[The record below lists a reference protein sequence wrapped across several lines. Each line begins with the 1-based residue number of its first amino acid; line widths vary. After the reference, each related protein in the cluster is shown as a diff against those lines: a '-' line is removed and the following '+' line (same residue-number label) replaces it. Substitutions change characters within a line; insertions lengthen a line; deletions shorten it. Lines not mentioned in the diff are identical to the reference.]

1 MFMTGQNRPHAPRSD
16 AQANLRFALARLGV
30 DWRHLPLASLE
41 VLLRHLLM
49 AEHRC
54 MPHPSVLRER
64 PTNRWLLPRIR
75 RRRIEV
81 AQRLV
86 ALGGRVSHAT
96 LARVLPRG
104 HDWPGISAL
113 VGRHAWDPVE
123 GRQPRSH
130 TPVVD
135 EAPLPSASS
144 SSASS
149 EPADQPALAA
159 SSARATSAKPS
170 PRSATVT
177 YAGG

>member
-1 MFMTGQNRPHAPRSD
+1 MFMTGQNRLHAPRSD
-16 AQANLRFALARLGV
+16 AQANLRFALARLSA
-30 DWRHLPLASLE
+30 DWRHLPPAPLE

-81 AQRLV
+81 AHRLI

-113 VGRHAWDPVE
+113 VGRHAWDAVE
-123 GRQPRSH
+123 GRQPRPH
-130 TPVVD
+130 VAVVD
-135 EAPLPSASS
+135 EPPVTAAALTPAQTAGATAPT
-144 SSASS
+144 
-149 EPADQPALAA
+149 A
-159 SSARATSAKPS
+159 SSAKAASPASGAIRRAA
-170 PRSATVT
+170 
-177 YAGG
+177 